1 MPVLEEVVGKRLL
14 LRRERRQHFGPL
26 EAFEARDPQVKGGR
40 VNAAWP
46 LGGLWFVR
54 GGLKH
59 GADLSR
65 LVRG

>member
-26 EAFEARDPQVKGGR
+26 EAFEARDPQVEGGR

-46 LGGLWFVR
+46 FWFVR